1 MTSTYVTNLLWPSLP
16 FSIAQHVVAWAFL
29 SMVLI
34 KNNNNRGKPK
44 SESKIHETKDVGFF
58 FLIPSHPCH
67 SAAESSVFR
76 NYHLFCMML
85 LATVNI
91 CVFLIFN

>member
-1 MTSTYVTNLLWPSLP
+1 MTSTYITNLLWLSPP
-16 FSIAQHVVAWAFL
+16 FSIAQHVVVVWAFVPI
-29 SMVLI
+29 VLI

-44 SESKIHETKDVGFF
+44 SESKIDEAKDVGFLF
-58 FLIPSHPCH
+58 HPCH
-67 SAAESSVFR
+67 SAAESSEFR
-76 NYHLFCMML
+76 NYHLFCMMQ